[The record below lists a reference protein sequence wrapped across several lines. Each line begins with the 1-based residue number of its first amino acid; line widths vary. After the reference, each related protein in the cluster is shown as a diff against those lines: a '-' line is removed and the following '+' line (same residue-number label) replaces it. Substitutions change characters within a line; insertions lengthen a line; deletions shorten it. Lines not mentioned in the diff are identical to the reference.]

1 MMGQTMVETVE
12 QAADGREAAR
22 QAVTQRIREAYAE
35 AKRVMAVMDHHKQI
49 TRKQLEAN
57 RRNAQLSAGPLSLKG
72 RARAAKNAIKWGLFA
87 ADDVVN
93 GESRRRFNK
102 FTRRVMAELCPV
114 GEMEMILA
122 GRLVS
127 LIWRLRRATDIERQM
142 MKRQARSGQSLGEI
156 FRDEFHVADAYSKMR
171 RYEGHI
177 DRAMF
182 RTWRKLERLQT
193 ERAASKTSG
202 RQIIPL

>member
-1 MMGQTMVETVE
+1 
-12 QAADGREAAR
+12 
-22 QAVTQRIREAYAE
+22 
-35 AKRVMAVMDHHKQI
+35 
-49 TRKQLEAN
+49 
-57 RRNAQLSAGPLSLKG
+57 
-72 RARAAKNAIKWGLFA
+72 
-87 ADDVVN
+87 
-93 GESRRRFNK
+93 
-102 FTRRVMAELCPV
+102 
-114 GEMEMILA
+114 
-122 GRLVS
+122 
-127 LIWRLRRATDIERQM
+127 M